1 MPNLIE
7 GAGLTKRYDGFTLD
21 NVSIS
26 VPEGY
31 VVGLIGSNGA
41 GKTTIIKALL
51 GLNRL
56 DGGKVCAFGE
66 SPKGGAWKRR
76 VGVVFDTCA
85 FVPTMHVSDI
95 ASIGKAAYA
104 NWDGP
109 EFNRLL
115 NEFDISPKKK
125 IETLSRGMGMKLSL
139 AFALAHH
146 PELLILDEP
155 TAGLDPIAR
164 DEALE
169 YLREFMNDEG
179 RGILISSHITS
190 DLEKIA
196 DRIVCVD
203 AGRVI
208 FSKEKDDICGRG
220 GVARCAERQFAAI
233 GESGFLPQDELYYLR
248 RDYQIDVFVPD
259 RFAFTQV
266 FPDTPC
272 DPISLDDYMLL
283 MLKGGAR

>member
-1 MPNLIE
+1 MANLIE
-7 GAGLTKRYDGFTLD
+7 GVGLSKAYDDFALD
-21 NVSIS
+21 QVNIS

-41 GKTTIIKALL
+41 GKTTVIRTLL
-51 GLNRL
+51 GLAKPSTGEVR
-56 DGGKVCAFGE
+56 AFGE
-66 SPKGGAWKRR
+66 SPQGGAWKTR
-76 VGVVFDTCA
+76 VGVVFDTCSFIPSMCA
-85 FVPTMHVSDI
+85 KDI
-95 ASIGKAAYA
+95 ATIGRASYP
-104 NWDGP
+104 NWDDA
-109 EFNRLL
+109 EFARLL
-115 NEFDISPKKK
+115 GEFGISSKKEVRK
-125 IETLSRGMGMKLSL
+125 LSRGMGMKLSL

-164 DEALE
+164 DEALD
-169 YLREFMNDEG
+169 YLRSFMEGEG

-196 DRIVCVD
+196 DRIVCID
-203 AGRVI
+203 GGRIV
-208 FSKEKDDICGRG
+208 FSREKDDICARA

-233 GESGFLPQDELYYLR
+233 GESGFIPQDELYYLR

-266 FPDTPC
+266 FPETPC